1 MSSSLLHYRLYLWCI
16 CSPQWFLDELKTS
29 TRTKQIYIVLH
40 IFTTMET
47 KCEVWDRVK
56 LAQTPPIYP
65 LSQYIRKTCL
75 YNFDPIKPHFY
86 IVNWG
91 LQGYT
96 LFFLFLLKNIDCGYS
111 LEPPRRGGSN
121 EYHNICFEQKYEK
134 YQTFLSENFQ
144 FLEVKF
150 PIYLNRYVFVM
161 NSLLTV
167 PRRYFYCDIFVKSS
181 VVFHF
186 QNVLFSFNNC
196 VS

>member
-1 MSSSLLHYRLYLWCI
+1 
-16 CSPQWFLDELKTS
+16 
-29 TRTKQIYIVLH
+29 
-40 IFTTMET
+40 MET
-47 KCEVWDRVK
+47 ECEGWDRVK

-65 LSQYIRKTCL
+65 LPQYIRKTCL

-150 PIYLNRYVFVM
+150 SIYLNRYVFVM
-161 NSLLTV
+161 NSSLTV
-167 PRRYFYCDIFVKSS
+167 SRRYFYCDIFVKSS
-181 VVFHF
+181 VVFHLQTVYF
-186 QNVLFSFNNC
+186 L
-196 VS
+196 